1 MSKTKKMIKHKKIS
15 VTKVKE
21 NQFNPRFINESKF
34 KKLVESIK
42 SFPQMLE
49 VRPLVVDENMVVLG
63 GNMRL
68 KACLEAG
75 LTEVPISITE
85 GWTEEQKQEFIIKD
99 NVSFGQWDWDIL
111 ANGWENEKLVD
122 WGLDVPKWENDLD
135 FEMNTNID
143 DSYDYPDDLE
153 KSHVKMVQLFLN
165 TETEPKFREM
175 ELELRSVLNTDNL
188 TDTVYEA
195 IKKLYNDQKV

>member
-1 MSKTKKMIKHKKIS
+1 MIKKVSIKE
-15 VTKVKE
+15 VKE
-21 NQFNPRFINESKF
+21 NEFNPRYISEVKF
-34 KKLVESIK
+34 NKLVKSIK
-42 SFPQMLE
+42 EFPQMLE
-49 VRPLVVDENMVVLG
+49 KRPIVVDEDMVVLG

-75 LTEVPISITE
+75 LTQVYISVAE
-85 GWTEEQKQEFIIKD
+85 GWTEQQKQEFIIKD

-111 ANGWENEKLVD
+111 ANNWDSASVVE
-122 WGLDVPKWENDLD
+122 WGLDLPKWENDLD
-135 FEMNTNID
+135 FEMNTDID
-143 DSYDYPDDLE
+143 ESYEYPDDLE

-165 TETEPKFREM
+165 TDTEPKFRKM

-188 TDTVYEA
+188 TDTVFEA

>member
-1 MSKTKKMIKHKKIS
+1 MIKKVSIKE
-15 VTKVKE
+15 VKE
-21 NQFNPRFINESKF
+21 NEFNPRYISESKF
-34 KKLVESIK
+34 NKLVKSIK
-42 SFPQMLE
+42 EFPQMLE
-49 VRPLVVDENMVVLG
+49 KRPIVVDEDMVVLG

-75 LTEVPISITE
+75 LTQVYISVAE
-85 GWTEEQKQEFIIKD
+85 GWTEQQKQEFIIKD

-111 ANGWENEKLVD
+111 ANNWDSASVVE
-122 WGLDVPKWENDLD
+122 WGLDLPKWENDLN
-135 FEMNTNID
+135 FEMNTDID
-143 DSYDYPDDLE
+143 DSYEYPDDLE

-165 TETEPKFREM
+165 TDTEPKFRKM

-188 TDTVYEA
+188 TDTVFEA

>member
-1 MSKTKKMIKHKKIS
+1 MSKTKKMIKKVSIKKI
-15 VTKVKE
+15 KE
-21 NQFNPRFINESKF
+21 NEFNPRFISETKF
-34 KKLVESIK
+34 KKLVKSIK
-42 SFPQMLE
+42 DFPQMLE
-49 VRPLVVDENMVVLG
+49 KRPIVVDEDMVVLG

-75 LTEVPISITE
+75 LTEVYISVAD
-85 GWTEEQKQEFIIKD
+85 GWTEQQKQEFIIKD

-143 DSYDYPDDLE
+143 DSYEYPDDLE

-188 TDTVYEA
+188 TDTVFEA